1 MRGLIAT
8 FGGHRHPEV
17 RAPTW
22 GEPRRVVSGGACS
35 PSFETPR
42 KSAAPQDD
50 GCMYGCRALSFS
62 LMGPSPPIKDDA
74 GDDKHCR
81 HRQHLR
87 KRFRGRPLGGF
98 LHAVLPR
105 LGRDSSLRENA
116 QTTAM
121 VYSEHPATSIRLD
134 LSPHSAN
141 IDRAKVEQ

>member
-1 MRGLIAT
+1 MR
-8 FGGHRHPEV
+8 
-17 RAPTW
+17 
-22 GEPRRVVSGGACS
+22 
-35 PSFETPR
+35 
-42 KSAAPQDD
+42 
-50 GCMYGCRALSFS
+50 
-62 LMGPSPPIKDDA
+62 PSPPIKDDA